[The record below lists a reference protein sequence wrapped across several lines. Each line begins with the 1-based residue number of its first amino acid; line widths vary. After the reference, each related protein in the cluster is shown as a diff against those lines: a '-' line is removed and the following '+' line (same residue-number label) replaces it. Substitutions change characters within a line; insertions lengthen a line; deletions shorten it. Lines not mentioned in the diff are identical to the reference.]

1 MKSFMDHFR
10 TYKRRKDERNTPR
23 WGLAQNAVTNR
34 MPLNGSP
41 EEFKRPDNCPQYVV
55 MRRHM
60 YKPNSPAVQVSEA
73 VANLHLAVSL
83 RDSLRRKE
91 EQKKFPVHVYRVQ
104 RA

>member
-10 TYKRRKDERNTPR
+10 TFKRRKDERNTPR
-23 WGLAQNAVTNR
+23 WGLAQNAVINR

-55 MRRHM
+55 VARHI
-60 YKPNSPAVQVSEA
+60 YRPNAEPYAVTRA

-83 RDSLRRKE
+83 RDSFKKKE
-91 EQKKFPVHVYRVQ
+91 EAKSFPVYAYRVE